1 MPITGTSPIFLSM
14 LYRQAMDALYFAISF
29 QQMICPAY
37 QETQITIGLVNVV
50 FTLINL
56 QVTMMQPGKDAK
68 VHSVAKERCMNQET
82 LKKVSKLPWKVLVN
96 SLRVYGG

>member
-37 QETQITIGLVNVV
+37 QETQITIGLVHVV
-50 FTLINL
+50 FTLTNH
-56 QVTMMQPGKDAK
+56 QVHMLKPGQDAK
-68 VHSVAKERCMNQET
+68 VLLVGKERCTNQET
-82 LKKVSKLPWKVLVN
+82 LKKVSKLQWEVIVN
-96 SLRVYGG
+96 SVRIYGG